1 MINIFNLSKKDTINL
16 LILIMIISGILG
28 FIYEE
33 IFYYFDLGHL
43 VKRGSTFGPW
53 IPIYVFGGLFITII
67 AYRFKKNPLLVFFLC
82 LLITGTLEYLTGLF
96 FYEVLNTRL
105 WDYNTEIL
113 NFGNINGYICL
124 RSVLLFGI
132 AGIMLVYFIIPL
144 LLKIIKKV
152 DVKKMSIICYSLI
165 SLFII
170 DVIAYMILK

>member
-1 MINIFNLSKKDTINL
+1 M
-16 LILIMIISGILG
+16 
-28 FIYEE
+28 
-33 IFYYFDLGHL
+33 
-43 VKRGSTFGPW
+43 
-53 IPIYVFGGLFITII
+53 
-67 AYRFKKNPLLVFFLC
+67 
-82 LLITGTLEYLTGLF
+82 LITGTLEYLTGLF

-152 DVKKMSIICYSLI
+152 DVKKMSIICYSMI